1 MTRPTT
7 PTDAD
12 LSRGAADRPRAPTH
26 LESVGPNPPGVRPV
40 AVYGALA
47 ANLAIAIVKFIAA
60 VITGSSAMISEG
72 IHSVV
77 DSGNQLLL
85 LFGIH
90 RSRKPPDENHPFG
103 HGKELYFWSLIVAI
117 VLFGVGGGM
126 SIYEGVL
133 HLQHPSE
140 LRDPTWSFAVLAA
153 AFVFEMISFV
163 IAFREFRREVGGKS
177 LWRAFRTSKDPS
189 VFTVLAEDTA
199 ALAGLV
205 VAFVGVYLTW
215 LFREPAWDGA
225 ASIVIGGLLALVAVF
240 LARESKGLLVG
251 ESADMELVR
260 EARGLIESDAAVE
273 RVEQALTMHLGA
285 DQILLA
291 VDAVFRPQL
300 SARELVEAI
309 ERIEGKIRLR
319 HPAIQ
324 RVFLEAHGLQ
334 SAAGSAPQ
342 AAQAGASTD
351 EHGVS

>member
-1 MTRPTT
+1 MTQPTT
-7 PTDAD
+7 PTDAS
-12 LSRGAADRPRAPTH
+12 LSRGGAERVRAPAH
-26 LESVGPNPPGVRPV
+26 RESVGPNPPGVRPV

-47 ANLAIAIVKFIAA
+47 ANLAIAVVKFIAA
-60 VITGSSAMISEG
+60 AITGSSAMVSEG

-126 SIYEGVL
+126 SIYEGVV

-140 LRDPTWSFAVLAA
+140 LRDPAWSFAVLAA

-163 IAFREFRREVGGKS
+163 IAFREFRREVEGKS

-189 VFTVLAEDTA
+189 VFTVLAEDAA

-205 VAFVGVYLTW
+205 VAFIGVWLTW
-215 LFREPAWDGA
+215 LLQEPAWDGA
-225 ASIVIGGLLALVAVF
+225 ASIVIGALLALVAVF

-260 EARGLIESDAAVE
+260 GARGLIDSDPAVE

-319 HPAIQ
+319 YPAIQ

-334 SAAGSAPQ
+334 AAAVAAPQ
-342 AAQAGASTD
+342 AAHAAASTD
-351 EHGVS
+351 EHGSS